1 MWRKIFVILQCFACV
16 FKVYFL
22 GGKRHSFKKKQQK
35 NNLLSFNICCLF
47 LLFSIKYK
55 TLKLLKLKLWKTT
68 HFVFIY
74 ISENHLLYLWYF
86 WVLMNIYVLNK
97 KANKQVDVDH
107 KMTKCTC
114 HAPICCPY
122 YRWTFIEP
130 LLFQEVSIMITVE
143 LIY

>member
-22 GGKRHSFKKKQQK
+22 GGKGHSFKKKQQK
-35 NNLLSFNICCLF
+35 IIFLVLIFVVYF

-55 TLKLLKLKLWKTT
+55 TSKLLKLKLWKTT

-97 KANKQVDVDH
+97 QANKQVDVDH

-114 HAPICCPY
+114 HAPICCSY